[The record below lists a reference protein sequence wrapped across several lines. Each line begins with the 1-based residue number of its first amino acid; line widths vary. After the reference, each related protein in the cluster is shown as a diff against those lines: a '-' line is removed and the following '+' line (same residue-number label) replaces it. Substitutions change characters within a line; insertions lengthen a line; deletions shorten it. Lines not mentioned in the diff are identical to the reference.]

1 MRTALLAGATA
12 AGIAL
17 VPAAAGALTAAEAWA
32 EWQRL
37 AAENDAAL
45 TAAEETEESGRLTVS
60 SVAFASELE
69 DDTTVTGTIAQ
80 IVFTETGD
88 GTVEVTMSG
97 TIPVTVSGTSEAGEA
112 VTAAATLTQQG
123 FVYRASDTEDGG
135 LAADYAAEE
144 MALALD
150 SVEVDGEM
158 QTLRGTVTV
167 AALEGTYTASGGAP
181 MQLQSS
187 ARAGGLDMAF
197 AGTDPESGGVF
208 DVTVSMEDV
217 TSESESTGGSIYA
230 VGDDLAEMIA
240 DGFAATATGSVGP
253 VAVRVLAE
261 GMPESIDLGLEMAG
275 GSGTVEMD
283 AERVAYDVAY
293 DGIDFTLSGSE
304 IPVPQVSGGLG
315 EWRTQISLPAS
326 PSDEAAPAALTL
338 ALRELALG
346 ESVWSMFDPSGTL
359 PRDPATLVIDLAG
372 QLRLLQNIFDADSD
386 LAGGPP
392 AEVEALDISELRLSL
407 AGAELTGEG
416 AFTFDTSGDTA
427 GSAQFGGGM
436 PPADG
441 TLNLRLTGGQTLL
454 DRLVQ
459 MGLLGQEEAMMARMM
474 TGMIAQPGPG
484 PDELVS
490 EITVRPDGTVLANGA
505 PLPF

>member
-12 AGIAL
+12 AGFAFA
-17 VPAAAGALTAAEAWA
+17 PAAAGALTAAEAWA

-45 TAAEETEESGRLTVS
+45 TAAGETAENGRLTVS

-69 DDTTVTGTIAQ
+69 DDTTVTGTIAE

-88 GTVEVTMSG
+88 GTVEVTMSE
-97 TIPVTVSGTSEAGEA
+97 TIPITVSGTSEAGEA
-112 VTAAATLTQQG
+112 LTAAATLTQQG
-123 FVYRASDTEDGG
+123 FVYRATDGEDGG
-135 LAADYAAEE
+135 LAAEYAADE

-150 SVEVDGEM
+150 SVELDGEL
-158 QTLRGTVTV
+158 QSLRGTVTV
-167 AALEGTYTASGGAP
+167 GPLEGIYAASGGDP
-181 MQLQSS
+181 VQLQSS
-187 ARAGGLDMAF
+187 ARADGLEMAF

-208 DVTVSMEDV
+208 DITVSMEDIV
-217 TSESESTGGSIYA
+217 SESESTGASIYA
-230 VGDDLAEMIA
+230 MGDDVSEMIE
-240 DGFAATATGSVGP
+240 DGFAGTATGSVGP

-261 GMPESIDLGLEMAG
+261 GMPESIDLGLDMAG
-275 GSGTVEMD
+275 GAGSVTMD
-283 AERVAYDVAY
+283 AERLAYDVAY
-293 DGIDFTLSGSE
+293 DGIDFALSGSE
-304 IPVPQVSGGLG
+304 IPVPEVSGSLG
-315 EWRTQISLPAS
+315 EWRTRISLPAV
-326 PSDEAAPAALTL
+326 PSDEAAPAGLTL
-338 ALRELALG
+338 ALRDLALG

-372 QLRLLQNIFDADSD
+372 RLRLLQDIFAEDAGF
-386 LAGGPP
+386 AGGPP
-392 AEVEALDISELRLSL
+392 AEVESLDISELRLSL
-407 AGAELTGEG
+407 AGAELSGEG
-416 AFTFDTSGDTA
+416 AFTFDTSG
-427 GSAQFGGGM
+427 GSQFGAGM

-459 MGLLGQEEAMMARMM
+459 MGLLGQEEATMARMM
-474 TGMIAQPGPG
+474 TGMIARPGSG